1 MPTLRDDGGCLDCGH
16 PEGCDCTCCWPSDDL
31 LDTFVERW
39 QQAQA
44 AHNRE
49 RRRRKPRQKP
59 TAGYR
64 LPPWP
69 NKWNTQTPIRIEDE
83 S

>member
-1 MPTLRDDGGCLDCGH
+1 MTQHDPPKLPTTA
-16 PEGCDCTCCWPSDDL
+16 E
-31 LDTFVERW
+31 LDTFAERW
-39 QQAQA
+39 RQAQA

-59 TAGYR
+59 GAGYR

-69 NKWNTQTPIRIEDE
+69 SKWGAQTPIRIEEPDK
-83 S
+83 